1 MKKITLILL
10 VLCVCIG
17 LCACGKSEAAQAVD
31 ELIANIGTVTLEN
44 EQVILEAE
52 EAVSV
57 LSEKERGQLEN
68 IGLLEAARNT
78 YNDLV
83 AEQAAQIDDAILAI
97 GEISLDSGIAIS
109 TARNAYDRCSEN
121 VQDAV
126 HNYSI
131 LTDAEEA
138 FFMLRVATA
147 EELIDAIGTVSL
159 ESEESINK
167 AQTFYSELS
176 YKEKEQVSNSAEL
189 YDAKNAYYKLEQAEK
204 EKAIEAALA
213 KLKTSYDKV
222 QGITWYEASA
232 QPTYADTRSYVLPYI
247 GKNSGNTWLRL
258 HFHYTGKSW
267 IFFEH
272 VTIVVDGATYYKDF
286 NYYDITRDN
295 DTEVWEIADI
305 EPHSKDIEM
314 LWAIANSTETIVL
327 FEGDSRYYD
336 LTVNSKDKTAIKEV
350 LTAYELM
357 SSK

>member
-1 MKKITLILL
+1 MKKITLFLL

-17 LCACGKSEAAQAVD
+17 LCACGKSEAARAVD

-57 LSEKERGQLEN
+57 LSKKERGQLEN

-159 ESEESINK
+159 ESEESIDK

-176 YKEKEQVSNSAEL
+176 FKEKEQVSNSAEL

-213 KLKTSYDKV
+213 KLNSSYDKV

-258 HFHYTGKSW
+258 HFHYSGKSW

-305 EPHSKDIEM
+305 EPDSKDIEM
-314 LWAIANSTETIVL
+314 LWAIANSTETIVR